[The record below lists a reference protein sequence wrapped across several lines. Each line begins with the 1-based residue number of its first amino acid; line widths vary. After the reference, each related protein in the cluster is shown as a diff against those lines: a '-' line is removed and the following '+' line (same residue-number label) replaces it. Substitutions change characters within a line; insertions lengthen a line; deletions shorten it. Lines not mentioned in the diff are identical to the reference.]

1 MTKPALVA
9 PLLACAG
16 RDRQQRGGESTTLLA
31 RADAAVPCA
40 DAPVCDLNPAG
51 CGLDAVGS
59 GPSLTA
65 EEPIRQYCLLLGA
78 AHESPAC
85 APAVTRPTSRDA
97 PVAEAEVFGASG
109 GVLSDVPVGMLWGQ
123 LVGWATVDGLG
134 VELLAGPQYQP
145 RLVPVSRR

>member
-16 RDRQQRGGESTTLLA
+16 RDRQQQGGESTTLLA
-31 RADAAVPCA
+31 PGRRRGP
-40 DAPVCDLNPAG
+40 LRRR
-51 CGLDAVGS
+51 GLDAVGS

-65 EEPIRQYCLLLGA
+65 KEPIRLYYLLLGA

-109 GVLSDVPVGMLWGQ
+109 GVLSDVPVGMLWDQ

>member
-1 MTKPALVA
+1 VIGSSG
-9 PLLACAG
+9 AG
-16 RDRQQRGGESTTLLA
+16 NPPPSSR

-40 DAPVCDLNPAG
+40 DPPVCDLDPAG

-59 GPSLTA
+59 GPSLWSPFVSTICCSA
-65 EEPIRQYCLLLGA
+65 RHTKAQYV
-78 AHESPAC
+78 H
-85 APAVTRPTSRDA
+85 PAVTRPTSRDA
-97 PVAEAEVFGASG
+97 PVAEAEVFGASV